1 MENGFKILKETTV
14 YKGVRAHVVVQE
26 MQLPDGSK
34 SNWDMI
40 RHNGAAAVVPVD
52 EDGRIIM
59 TRQYRSSIDGESLEI
74 PAGVLEIVDG
84 VKEDPKHCAARELE
98 EETGY
103 CAKELHYLLSYCS
116 TIGLCDEVIHVYYAD
131 CLKKR
136 QQKLDEGEYIEVERY
151 ELSELF
157 EQISRGEL
165 TDGKTI
171 AGLLAYDRQIRSRKE
186 KQCGCGN

>member
-1 MENGFKILKETTV
+1 M
-14 YKGVRAHVVVQE
+14 
-26 MQLPDGSK
+26 
-34 SNWDMI
+34 
-40 RHNGAAAVVPVD
+40 
-52 EDGRIIM
+52 
-59 TRQYRSSIDGESLEI
+59 
-74 PAGVLEIVDG
+74 
-84 VKEDPKHCAARELE
+84 
-98 EETGY
+98 
-103 CAKELHYLLSYCS
+103 
-116 TIGLCDEVIHVYYAD
+116 YYAD